1 MPAVTRD
8 EMREVD
14 RLMSWANQAFVYG
27 APDYTVPKVDI
38 ARIDRELTEGAQQYL
53 ARAKEGLGTQLPTET
68 MVLHGPPA
76 DALIDL
82 VEAQRIDLE
91 VVASHTRG
99 ALARAV
105 LGSVGDGYSMARRRC
120 C

>member
-1 MPAVTRD
+1 
-8 EMREVD
+8 
-14 RLMSWANQAFVYG
+14 
-27 APDYTVPKVDI
+27 
-38 ARIDRELTEGAQQYL
+38 
-53 ARAKEGLGTQLPTET
+53 
-68 MVLHGPPA
+68 MVLHGLPT

-105 LGSVGDGYSMARRRC
+105 LGSVGDGLLHGKAPVLLIRPEDHRPR
-120 C
+120 